1 MENICAVFQGLN
13 NQLITAS
20 HIYGEKLEQSLQS
33 KEPRQSGREFLNSR
47 IRMLFLAGRG
57 EGYGVGGEGCR
68 GGGAGDTGLPTT
80 KAKLPKREFIP
91 RCPALKPSTTSKDRS
106 VLNSGRAKECDL
118 TKLKGSRLI
127 VFVFA

>member
-57 EGYGVGGEGCR
+57 EGYGVGGG
-68 GGGAGDTGLPTT
+68 GDTGPPTT
-80 KAKLPKREFIP
+80 KAKIPKREFIP
-91 RCPALKPSTTSKDRS
+91 RCPALKPSATSKDRS

-118 TKLKGSRLI
+118 TKLKVSRLI

>member
-47 IRMLFLAGRG
+47 IRMLFLAGR

-68 GGGAGDTGLPTT
+68 EVGQGTQDYPPQKPNYPRGSLSQDALP
-80 KAKLPKREFIP
+80 
-91 RCPALKPSTTSKDRS
+91 
-106 VLNSGRAKECDL
+106 
-118 TKLKGSRLI
+118 
-127 VFVFA
+127 